1 MDFGNESPPRAT
13 AGAESAAAIG
23 VIAPASARTAAATDD
38 AISEFGI
45 ASSPSAPRPASAL
58 GESARA

>member
-1 MDFGNESPPRAT
+1 MDFGNESPPSAT
-13 AGAESAAAIG
+13 AGAESAAAAIG
-23 VIAPASARTAAATDD
+23 VIAPASARTAAATDG

-45 ASSPSAPRPASAL
+45 ASSPCAASGL